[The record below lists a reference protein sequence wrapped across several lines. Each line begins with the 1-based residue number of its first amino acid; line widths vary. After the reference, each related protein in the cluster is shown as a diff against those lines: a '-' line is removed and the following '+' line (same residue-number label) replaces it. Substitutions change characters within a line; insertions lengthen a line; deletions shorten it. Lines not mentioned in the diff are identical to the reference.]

1 MCSAGEQ
8 QLLWTTIDP
17 GDSKFWLGHGRFYL
31 DAWGKTR
38 IVFAIILQMTQGR
51 PHLGSSLMQ
60 PLENIA
66 MWWEKLV
73 KNQSIFLRGC
83 IGVESEMGP
92 WQPWWLPKLFQVC
105 LLQLLCFLFVSFSS
119 LSLIFFSC
127 ITNFVW
133 DLKQT
138 DSCEN
143 PAPKDPMYHLQHFG
157 RRAGHQLDYS
167 EDYAEVKKHVWSIC
181 LVSEWRL
188 IDHHS

>member
-1 MCSAGEQ
+1 MNHYRSRRFQ
-8 QLLWTTIDP
+8 ILTWSWTLLLGRLRQNKNCFCNFFANDSRSSTPWFISDAASGKHRDVVRKTCKKSVHFFTGLHRCGKWNGPLTT
-17 GDSKFWLGHGRFYL
+17 LM
-31 DAWGKTR
+31 ATKT
-38 IVFAIILQMTQGR
+38 FSGLLAST
-51 PHLGSSLMQ
+51 SL
-60 PLENIA
+60 L
-66 MWWEKLV
+66 
-73 KNQSIFLRGC
+73 S
-83 IGVESEMGP
+83 
-92 WQPWWLPKLFQVC
+92 
-105 LLQLLCFLFVSFSS
+105 LCFVFKFISYLLF
-119 LSLIFFSC
+119 C

>member
-1 MCSAGEQ
+1 MNHYRSRRFQ
-8 QLLWTTIDP
+8 ILTWSWTLLL
-17 GDSKFWLGHGRFYL
+17 GRLRQNKNCFCNFFANDSRSSTPWFIS
-31 DAWGKTR
+31 DAASGKHRDVVRKTCKKSVR
-38 IVFAIILQMTQGR
+38 
-51 PHLGSSLMQ
+51 
-60 PLENIA
+60 
-66 MWWEKLV
+66 
-73 KNQSIFLRGC
+73 FLRGC
-83 IGVESEMGP
+83 TGVESEMGP